1 MAFTAQDVKKL
12 REMTNVGMMD
22 CKKALAV
29 TDGDMDKAVDW
40 LREKG
45 LAKAAKKA
53 DRIAAEGMAY
63 ATVCPQCG
71 VAAVIEVNCETDFCA
86 NSAPFQTFV
95 KDLAKVVMTDAP
107 ADVDALMNCKYPGS
121 ELTVAGI
128 LPEKVMSIGENLQ
141 IRRFARF
148 ADNTSVAYVHAGG
161 SHGVLVNLAVE
172 GDADVTEIG
181 KNVAMQIAAMN
192 PKYWDKALVPQADI
206 DHELA
211 VQVALMDNDPKMA
224 SKPAQ
229 VKEKIAAGK
238 INAFYKDNCLLQQ
251 DFVRSDLFQGSVEG
265 YIADAA
271 KKLGVSVKFVDA
283 VHFTKGEGIEK
294 KVDDF
299 AAEVAAQVAN
309 AGK

>member
-22 CKKALAV
+22 CKKALQA
-29 TDGDMDKAVDW
+29 TDGDMDAAIDW

-53 DRIAAEGMAY
+53 DRIAAEGVAY
-63 ATVCPQCG
+63 ATVING
-71 VAAVIEVNCETDFCA
+71 VGVVIEVNSETDFA
-86 NSAPFQTFV
+86 
-95 KDLAKVVMTDAP
+95 AKTDAFMDLVKNLAQIVAEQNP
-107 ADVDALMNCKYPGS
+107 ADVEALKACTYPNS
-121 ELTVAGI
+121 NLTVTEI
-128 LPEKVMSIGENLQ
+128 MQEKVMSIGENMQ
-141 IRRFARF
+141 IRRFVRF
-148 ADNTSVAYVHAGG
+148 TENTSVAYVHAGG

-172 GDADVTEIG
+172 GGIDATEIG
-181 KNVAMQIAAMN
+181 KNVAMQIAAM
-192 PKYWDKALVPQADI
+192 KAQYWDKAQVPQEAI
-206 DHELA
+206 EKELA

-229 VKEKIAAGK
+229 VKEKIAQGK
-238 INAFYKDNCLLQQ
+238 IAAFFKESCLLQQ
-251 DFVRSDLFQGSVEG
+251 EFVRSDLFKGDVAG

-271 KKLGVSVKFVDA
+271 KKLGGKVTFVDA
-283 VHFTKGEGIEK
+283 VHFVKGEGIEK

-299 AAEVAAQVAN
+299 AAEVAAQVAG

>member
-22 CKKALAV
+22 CKKALQA

-53 DRIAAEGMAY
+53 DRIAAEGVAY
-63 ATVCPQCG
+63 AAVFGG
-71 VAAVIEVNCETDFCA
+71 VGVVIEVNSETDFA
-86 NSAPFQTFV
+86 
-95 KDLAKVVMTDAP
+95 AKTDAFLDLVKNLAQVVAEQNP
-107 ADVDALMNCKYPGS
+107 ADVEALKTCTYPNS
-121 ELTVAGI
+121 KLTVTEI
-128 LPEKVMSIGENLQ
+128 MQEKVMSIGENMQ
-141 IRRFARF
+141 IRRFTRF
-148 ADNTSVAYVHAGG
+148 PNNTSVAYVHMGG
-161 SHGVLVNLAVE
+161 THGVLVNLAVE
-172 GDADVTEIG
+172 GDIDVTEVG
-181 KNVAMQIAAMN
+181 KNVAMQIAAMS
-192 PKYWDKALVPQADI
+192 PKYWDKSMVPQADV
-206 DHELA
+206 DHELQ

-224 SKPAQ
+224 GKPANI
-229 VKEKIAAGK
+229 KEKIAAGK
-238 INAFYKDNCLLQQ
+238 INAFYKESCLLQQ

-271 KKLGVSVKFVDA
+271 KKLGGKITFVDA
-283 VHFTKGEGIEK
+283 AHYVKGEGIEK

>member
-22 CKKALAV
+22 CKKALQA

-53 DRIAAEGMAY
+53 DRVAAEGVAF
-63 ATVCPQCG
+63 ATVVDG
-71 VAAVIEVNCETDFCA
+71 VGVVIEVNSETDFA
-86 NSAPFQTFV
+86 
-95 KDLAKVVMTDAP
+95 AKTDAFLDLVKNLAEIVAKQNP
-107 ADVDALMNCKYPGS
+107 ADVEALKACTYPGS
-121 ELTVAGI
+121 SLTVTEI
-128 LPEKVMSIGENLQ
+128 MQEKVMSIGENMQ

-148 ADNTSVAYVHAGG
+148 PENTSVSYVHAGG
-161 SHGVLVNLAVE
+161 THGVLVNLAVE
-172 GDADVTEIG
+172 GGIDATEIG

-192 PKYWDKALVPQADI
+192 PKYWDKNLVPQADV
-206 DHELA
+206 DHEMQ

-271 KKLGVSVKFVDA
+271 KKLGGKVTFVDA
-283 VHFTKGEGIEK
+283 IHYVKGEGIEK
-294 KVDDF
+294 KADDF
-299 AAEVAAQVAN
+299 AAEVAAQIAS
-309 AGK
+309 AAK

>member
-22 CKKALAV
+22 CKKALQA

-53 DRIAAEGMAY
+53 DRVAAEGVAY
-63 ATVCPQCG
+63 AAVING
-71 VAAVIEVNCETDFCA
+71 VGVVIEVNSETDFA
-86 NSAPFQTFV
+86 AKTDSFLDLV
-95 KDLAKVVMTDAP
+95 KNLATIVATDAP
-107 ADVDALMNCKYPGS
+107 ADVDALKACTYPGTN
-121 ELTVAGI
+121 LTVTEI
-128 LPEKVMSIGENLQ
+128 MQEKVMSIGENMQ

-148 ADNTSVAYVHAGG
+148 SDNTSVAYVHAGG
-161 SHGVLVNLAVE
+161 THGVLVNLAVE
-172 GDADVTEIG
+172 GDIDVTEIG

-192 PKYWDKALVPQADI
+192 PKYWDKNMVPQADV
-206 DHELA
+206 DHELQ

-229 VKEKIAAGK
+229 IKEKIAAGK
-238 INAFYKDNCLLQQ
+238 INAFYKESCLLQQ
-251 DFVRSDLFQGSVEG
+251 DFVRADLFQGSVEG

-271 KKLGVSVKFVDA
+271 KKLGGKVTFVDA
-283 VHFTKGEGIEK
+283 IHYIKGEGIEK
-294 KVDDF
+294 KEENF
-299 AAEVAAQVAN
+299 ADEVAAQIAN